1 MFRTKA
7 VVTIEDAGPVLAALL
22 DHLEEHATVIRT
34 ERGAR
39 LSSPFGTVDIA
50 RRSDTVLVDVASGSA
65 EVLAMIKI
73 FIAEHVFEFAGEAA
87 SIVWSGDGA
96 SDALPPHFQKLVVS
110 GAFDVTPRMRRVLFS
125 CENIAACASDAGY
138 HIRLL
143 LPPPGRPPRWPTL
156 AADGRM
162 QWPAGEDA
170 LVSRVYTIRSID
182 PDSNTIAVDFVLH
195 DHAGPGAA
203 WGAAARAGDV
213 AGMLGPGGGSVA
225 PAARYLLAGDETAL
239 PAIARLLETL
249 PAQARGLALIEVADA
264 AEEQA
269 IANRT
274 AIEVRWLHR
283 DGAAPGTTT
292 LLPDAVMALP
302 GPAQGD
308 DLFVWAS
315 CEFSAFKAI
324 RAHVRK
330 QWNLAK
336 ENHLVTSYWRRGSSE
351 ETAGHPDAATD
362 AAATVGRRL
371 GLDVE

>member
-1 MFRTKA
+1 MPKLPRTSR
-7 VVTIEDAGPVLAALL
+7 
-22 DHLEEHATVIRT
+22 ATPLR
-34 ERGAR
+34 A
-39 LSSPFGTVDIA
+39 
-50 RRSDTVLVDVASGSA
+50 
-65 EVLAMIKI
+65 
-73 FIAEHVFEFAGEAA
+73 
-87 SIVWSGDGA
+87 
-96 SDALPPHFQKLVVS
+96 
-110 GAFDVTPRMRRVLFS
+110 
-125 CENIAACASDAGY
+125 
-138 HIRLL
+138 
-143 LPPPGRPPRWPTL
+143 
-156 AADGRM
+156 
-162 QWPAGEDA
+162 
-170 LVSRVYTIRSID
+170 
-182 PDSNTIAVDFVLH
+182 
-195 DHAGPGAA
+195 
-203 WGAAARAGDV
+203 GAAAT
-213 AGMLGPGGGSVA
+213 S
-225 PAARYLLAGDETAL
+225 PAAGAAVPPLAPGTVAVHE
-239 PAIARLLETL
+239 
-249 PAQARGLALIEVADA
+249 GLALIEVADA

-302 GPAQGD
+302 APAQGD